1 MFRAGWAGLERG
13 VHSGLTRVHG
23 LPLQGK
29 VELLMLRKSQ
39 GDGKHLANEGKFLV
53 KEGKLNK
60 AIILCLY
67 FSFFLSLSHYSIF
80 KAETLHIN
88 FPKSHFLYLTGQ
100 PQCYT

>member
-53 KEGKLNK
+53 KEGKVNK
-60 AIILCLY
+60 AIIL
-67 FSFFLSLSHYSIF
+67 SVSISLSFSLFLITPFSKLRHYI
-80 KAETLHIN
+80 
-88 FPKSHFLYLTGQ
+88 
-100 PQCYT
+100 